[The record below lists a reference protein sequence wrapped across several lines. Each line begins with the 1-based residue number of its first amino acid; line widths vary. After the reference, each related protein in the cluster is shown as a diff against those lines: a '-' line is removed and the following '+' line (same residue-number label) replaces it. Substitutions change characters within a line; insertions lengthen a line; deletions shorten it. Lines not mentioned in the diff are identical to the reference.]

1 MTEILEA
8 LPMEPAGLVERKSR
22 APRTQKVPTTPMGM
36 VALAVTQ
43 GATIDKLE
51 KLMDLQDRWEA
62 REALKAFN
70 TSFAAFKAEAV
81 QITKNVKVTDG
92 PLKGKSYADLFG
104 VVQAVTP
111 ALSKHGLSASW
122 KTTKDE
128 PNWIEVTCILRHI
141 DGHFETE
148 SMGGVPDIGGAK
160 NAIQARASSK
170 SYLERYT
177 LMAITGLASSDMDKD
192 GHGEGVK
199 MPEGEFQGHLEKIRK
214 ASNETLKAVYQEAVS
229 ACPKGDTISPAAF
242 DTEKNNRYRQLNP
255 R

>member
-1 MTEILEA
+1 MSDNEIIHAGTLMPVA
-8 LPMEPAGLVERKSR
+8 TRKTRTPKAPA
-22 APRTQKVPTTPMGM
+22 TPMGM
-36 VALAVTQ
+36 VAMAVAQ

-62 REALKAFN
+62 RESLKAFN
-70 TSFAAFKAEAV
+70 VAFADFKAEAV
-81 QITKNVKVTDG
+81 QIVKNVKVTDG

-122 KTTKDE
+122 KTTKDD

-141 DGHFETE
+141 DGHYETE
-148 SMGGVPDIGGAK
+148 SMGGIPDVGGAK

-199 MPEGEFQGHLEKIRK
+199 MPEGELQTHLAKIQT
-214 ASNETLKAVYQEAVS
+214 ASNETLKTVYQEAVAS
-229 ACPKGDTISPAAF
+229 CPKGDTKTPQSFADA
-242 DTEKNNRYRQLNP
+242 KNLRYRELNP
-255 R
+255 KVA